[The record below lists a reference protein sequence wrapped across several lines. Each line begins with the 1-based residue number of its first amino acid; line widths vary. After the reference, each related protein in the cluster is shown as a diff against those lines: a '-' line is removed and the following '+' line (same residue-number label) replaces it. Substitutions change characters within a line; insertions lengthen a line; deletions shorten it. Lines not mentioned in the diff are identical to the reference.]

1 MVTKFDKQ
9 LRVLNDELES
19 SELHFIRCI
28 KPNEL
33 KEPDHIDDRFVLQQI
48 KYLGILETIQ
58 IRKSAFPFRTSFQH
72 FVDNYREL
80 TPFDKTFNKLS
91 APEQCMSILKK
102 MFPGIEK
109 GKNCYMLGKER
120 VYLKEEMEAKL
131 NQLALENFQHKSKA
145 VSKIQKQ
152 FLRHKQRGK
161 LVKGLKKYLARM
173 KMLKIIFAARLARM
187 KSRYLKKF
195 KEQAKLATAAVKKRK
210 EL

>member
-1 MVTKFDKQ
+1 M
-9 LRVLNDELES
+9 ES

-28 KPNEL
+28 KPNES
-33 KEPDHIDDRFVLQQI
+33 KEPDHIDERFVLQQI

-72 FVDNYREL
+72 FVDTYREL
-80 TPFDKTFNKLS
+80 IPLDKAFNKLS

-109 GKNCYMLGKER
+109 EKNSYLLGKER

-131 NQLALENFQHKSKA
+131 NQLALENFQHKNKA

-152 FLRHKQRGK
+152 FLRYKQRGQ
-161 LVKGLKKYLARM
+161 LVKGLKKYLAKM
-173 KMLKIIFAARLARM
+173 KVLKRVFAARLAKI
-187 KSRYLKKF
+187 KSRYIKKF
-195 KEQAKLATAAVKKRK
+195 K
-210 EL
+210 